1 MPRGPAALPR
11 GDDRAVTMQ
20 SAPPTPVAG
29 PVSDRQ
35 CVVLVHGYLANKL
48 LLSLLA
54 RRLRGQGYRTDLWG
68 YRNMWSSIQ
77 VLADRFAGSLAA
89 LDADPRIDLLHLVTH
104 SMGGIVGRAALDRY
118 RPRKLGRF
126 VMLAPPN
133 HGSFVATA
141 MAGSFGR
148 VLKPVAELSTAADSM
163 VNSLPTPA
171 GVEIGVIAA
180 AHDALVS
187 AESTHPDVPH
197 DHVTLPTWH
206 TGLLF
211 RRDTADLV
219 ADFLAT
225 GRFPP
230 QPSGSH
236 GVPATFSL
244 PRDAARETGR

>member
-1 MPRGPAALPR
+1 MHAASPSPASGPA
-11 GDDRAVTMQ
+11 T
-20 SAPPTPVAG
+20 
-29 PVSDRQ
+29 DRQ

-48 LLSLLA
+48 LLALLA
-54 RRLRGQGYRTDLWG
+54 RRLRNRGYRTDLWG

-77 VLADRFAGSLAA
+77 VLADRFARSLAA
-89 LDADPRIDLLHLVTH
+89 LDADPRIDTLHLVTH
-104 SMGGIVGRAALDRY
+104 SMGGIIGRAALDRY

-133 HGSFVATA
+133 RGSFVATA

-148 VLKPVAELSTAADSM
+148 VLKPVAELSTAANSL
-163 VNSLPTPA
+163 VNSLPTPDD
-171 GVEIGVIAA
+171 VDIGVIAA

-187 AESTHPDVPH
+187 SESTHPPVPH

-219 ADFLAT
+219 ADFLAS
-225 GRFPP
+225 GRFPSP
-230 QPSGSH
+230 PPAAPGS
-236 GVPATFSL
+236 PAL
-244 PRDAARETGR
+244 PPEPRTAEPRTAEPRTGEA

>member
-1 MPRGPAALPR
+1 MHA
-11 GDDRAVTMQ
+11 
-20 SAPPTPVAG
+20 APPSHVPGLVT
-29 PVSDRQ
+29 DRQ
-35 CVVLVHGYLANKL
+35 CVVLVHGYLANTL
-48 LLSLLA
+48 LLAMLA
-54 RRLRGQGYRTDLWG
+54 RRLRVRGYRTDCWG
-68 YRNMWSSIQ
+68 YRNMWSSIR

-89 LDADPRIDLLHLVTH
+89 LDADPGIDTLHLVTH
-104 SMGGIVGRAALDRY
+104 SMGGIVGRAALERY

-133 HGSFVATA
+133 RGSFVATA

-148 VLKPVAELSTAADSM
+148 VLKPVAELSTASDSM

-171 GVEIGVIAA
+171 DVEIGVIAA

-187 AESTHPDVPH
+187 SESTHPDVPH

-225 GRFPP
+225 GRFPER
-230 QPSGSH
+230 SAVGEAGGS
-236 GVPATFSL
+236 AKAAAL
-244 PRDAARETGR
+244 RQDAPRETGA

>member
-1 MPRGPAALPR
+1 MHAAIPSPAPAL
-11 GDDRAVTMQ
+11 AT
-20 SAPPTPVAG
+20 
-29 PVSDRQ
+29 DRQ
-35 CVVLVHGYLANKL
+35 CVVLVHGYLANTL
-48 LLSLLA
+48 LLAMLA
-54 RRLRGQGYRTDLWG
+54 RRLRGHGYRTDLWG
-68 YRNMWSSIQ
+68 YRNMWSSIR
-77 VLADRFAGSLAA
+77 VLADRFARSLAT
-89 LDADPRIDLLHLVTH
+89 LDADPGIDRLHLVTH
-104 SMGGIVGRAALDRY
+104 SMGGIVGRAALEQY
-118 RPRKLGRF
+118 RPRKMGRF

-133 HGSFVATA
+133 RGSFVATA

-187 AESTHPDVPH
+187 AESTHPDAPH

-230 QPSGSH
+230 QPAGRQAE
-236 GVPATFSL
+236 PATSASL
-244 PRDAARETGR
+244 PRGAPREAGG

>member
-1 MPRGPAALPR
+1 MSGQAVRTLAEMSSAIPRPAI
-11 GDDRAVTMQ
+11 
-20 SAPPTPVAG
+20 
-29 PVSDRQ
+29 DRQ
-35 CVVLVHGYLANKL
+35 CVVLVHGFLANKL
-48 LLSLLA
+48 LMTPLA
-54 RRLRGQGYRTDLWG
+54 RRLRGRGYRTGLWG
-68 YRNMWSSIQ
+68 YWNMWDSIR

-89 LDADPRIDLLHLVTH
+89 FDADPGIDRLHLVAH

-133 HGSFVATA
+133 RGSFVATA

-148 VLKPVAELSTAADSM
+148 VLKPVAELSTAADSL
-163 VNSLPTPA
+163 VNSLPPPA
-171 GVEIGVIAA
+171 DVDIGVIAA

-219 ADFLAT
+219 AGFLAT
-225 GRFPP
+225 GRFPAGDGRHAAVA
-230 QPSGSH
+230 GSRPEPH
-236 GVPATFSL
+236 P
-244 PRDAARETGR
+244 